1 MAEDFDSSSSLSSED
16 LLSVVRRRRWLIF
29 LSVFFCW
36 LAAWVIG
43 WLWPKTYLS
52 EAVLLVEQQKVPD
65 QYVPSNVT
73 TDLQDRL
80 AAVTQQVL
88 SRTRLES
95 VIERWH
101 LYSGSPGLWG
111 LLHAR
116 DPIEEF
122 REDVKIELVDLDRKD
137 RSSGSLTAFKIF
149 YAAESPELAQQVN
162 KELTDLFLQD
172 NANAE
177 QLSESTTAFL
187 GSQLA
192 AARAKLEEQE
202 AAVRDFKA
210 QHLGDLPSQM
220 ESNVQILSGLQSQ
233 LQATQLELDRARQQK
248 LYLDS
253 LRQQYQSAE
262 SEDLNSQLANLRSRY
277 TDNYPD
283 IIALKEKIAKRDQLL
298 NQIAAQAGAKPGAAK
313 PSELTLQ
320 IQGQI
325 EAVQLEIETNLKKEK
340 QLERQIAAYQSRLNL
355 TPGTEQQLADISR
368 GYEESKA
375 EYDSLLKK
383 QSQSELAA
391 NLEKGQ
397 EGKYFK
403 ILDPPNLP
411 SRPFA
416 PNHFLIALKG
426 LAAGIAL
433 GFILAALAELMD
445 LRIRKE
451 KDLEAFVSAQLLV
464 GIPHIS
470 YPGEEV
476 MAVKTRYMEIGIAT
490 AISILIVLATMY
502 TFYKG

>member
-43 WLWPKTYLS
+43 WLWPKTYQS
-52 EAVLLVEQQKVPD
+52 EAVLLVEQQKVPE

-73 TDLQDRL
+73 MDLQDRL

-101 LYSGSPGLWG
+101 LYSGSPGLWR

-116 DPIEEF
+116 DPIEEI

-192 AARAKLEEQE
+192 AARGKLEEQE

>member
-1 MAEDFDSSSSLSSED
+1 MAEDFESSSSLSSED
-16 LLSVVRRRRWLIF
+16 LLSAVCRRRWLIL

-137 RSSGSLTAFKIF
+137 RSSGLIAFKIF

-210 QHLGDLPSQM
+210 QHFGDLPSQM

-248 LYLDS
+248 LDLDS
-253 LRQQYQSAE
+253 LRQRYQSAE

-313 PSELTLQ
+313 PSELTLR

-476 MAVKTRYMEIGIAT
+476 MAMKIRHMEIGIAT

>member
-1 MAEDFDSSSSLSSED
+1 
-16 LLSVVRRRRWLIF
+16 
-29 LSVFFCW
+29 
-36 LAAWVIG
+36 
-43 WLWPKTYLS
+43 
-52 EAVLLVEQQKVPD
+52 
-65 QYVPSNVT
+65 
-73 TDLQDRL
+73 
-80 AAVTQQVL
+80 
-88 SRTRLES
+88 
-95 VIERWH
+95 
-101 LYSGSPGLWG
+101 
-111 LLHAR
+111 
-116 DPIEEF
+116 
-122 REDVKIELVDLDRKD
+122 
-137 RSSGSLTAFKIF
+137 
-149 YAAESPELAQQVN
+149 
-162 KELTDLFLQD
+162 
-172 NANAE
+172 
-177 QLSESTTAFL
+177 
-187 GSQLA
+187 
-192 AARAKLEEQE
+192 
-202 AAVRDFKA
+202 
-210 QHLGDLPSQM
+210 M

-313 PSELTLQ
+313 PSELTLR

-397 EGKYFK
+397 EGKHFK

-411 SRPFA
+411 ARPFA

-451 KDLEAFVSAQLLV
+451 KDLQAFVSTQLLV

-476 MAVKTRYMEIGIAT
+476 MAVKTRHMEIGIAT